1 MLLKYA
7 AFLCFKTETICLQHY
22 QNKLPADGSAPT
34 KKRAASPPHS
44 QDVSFGLKSQR
55 LPAAQRQTNT
65 DMQKR
70 QRHILRHQVE
80 HQHVTVRDQ
89 R

>member
-34 KKRAASPPHS
+34 KKEQHPPHRVRTS
-44 QDVSFGLKSQR
+44 
-55 LPAAQRQTNT
+55 
-65 DMQKR
+65 
-70 QRHILRHQVE
+70 IL
-80 HQHVTVRDQ
+80 D
-89 R
+89 